1 MAAHSM
7 TGFAEARAE
16 DSDFEVNVAIR
27 SVNHRS
33 LDIKLRGPQ
42 QAHWLETRL
51 RREIRRR
58 VRRGSLYVT
67 IEVDFRTES
76 ALRVDDEFIR
86 ARLDA
91 LRRVSEI
98 CGVPAQPDPHQ
109 LVGLAGAVVQH
120 RPEINRKRL
129 EILVLEGLE
138 RGLEILD
145 GVRSAEGR
153 ELMADIRGHADTIM
167 SELDGLPEAV
177 SAAVETGRARLRQR
191 LAELMET
198 VAVEPQRLAQE
209 SAILAGRCD
218 VSEELQRLRA
228 HVTALWSCIEN
239 EDEVGKRIDFLAQE
253 MNREANTLLS
263 KAQHLGSGA
272 LAITES
278 GIRIRAAIEKIRE
291 QAMNLE

>member
-1 MAAHSM
+1 M

-16 DSDFEVNVAIR
+16 DSDFAVNVGIR

-42 QAHWLETRL
+42 QAPWLETRL
-51 RREIRRR
+51 RKEIRQR

-67 IEVDFRTES
+67 IELVFPTES

-86 ARLDA
+86 ARLAA

-109 LVGLAGAVVQH
+109 LISLAGAVVRE
-120 RPEINRKRL
+120 RPELDRKRL
-129 EILVLEGLE
+129 ESVVVEGLE

-145 GVRSAEGR
+145 RVRTVEGR
-153 ELMADIRGHADTIM
+153 ELIADIRGHADAITA
-167 SELDGLPEAV
+167 ELDGLSNSVA
-177 SAAVETGRARLRQR
+177 AAVEATHARLRQR
-191 LAELMET
+191 LAEVMET
-198 VAVEPQRLAQE
+198 VAVEPHRLAQE
-209 SAILAGRCD
+209 SAILASRSD

-228 HVTALWSCIEN
+228 HVAALGSCIEN
-239 EDEVGKRIDFLAQE
+239 DHQVGKRIDFLAQE

-278 GIRIRAAIEKIRE
+278 GIRIRAAVEKIRE
-291 QAMNLE
+291 QALNLE

>member
-1 MAAHSM
+1 MAAQSM
-7 TGFAEARAE
+7 TGFAEARAA
-16 DSDFEVNVAIR
+16 DSDFAVNVVIR

-42 QAHWLETRL
+42 QAPWLETRL
-51 RREIRRR
+51 RREIRQR

-67 IEVDFRTES
+67 IELVFPAES
-76 ALRVDDEFIR
+76 AVRVDDEFIR

-109 LVGLAGAVVQH
+109 LVSLAGAVVQD
-120 RPEINRKRL
+120 RPELDRKRL
-129 EILVLEGLE
+129 EIVVLKGLE
-138 RGLEILD
+138 RGLEMLD
-145 GVRSAEGR
+145 RVRTAEGR
-153 ELMADIRGHADTIM
+153 ELIADIRGHADTI
-167 SELDGLPEAV
+167 STELEGLSKSVSLAV
-177 SAAVETGRARLRQR
+177 DASRARLRQR
-191 LAELMET
+191 LAELVET

-209 SAILAGRCD
+209 SAILASRCD

-228 HVTALWSCIEN
+228 HVTALWSCLEN
-239 EDEVGKRIDFLAQE
+239 DAEVGKRIDFLAQE

-278 GIRIRAAIEKIRE
+278 GIRIRAAVEKIRE